1 MKYLTAESRIVR
13 MTQKIQKIVSI
24 EYTFKVDDVL
34 YNTWFNFAFHSFWSF
49 FLAELHFLMMH
60 CSKFVSSFSS
70 FFLPSWAGAF
80 FLAFMTLVEG
90 RRMVE
95 KLGKASKA
103 LWQYRL
109 WKFLFGYA

>member
-34 YNTWFNFAFHSFWSF
+34 YNTWFNFAFHSFCSF

-70 FFLPSWAGAF
+70 FFFHLGLEPSFWP
-80 FLAFMTLVEG
+80 L
-90 RRMVE
+90 
-95 KLGKASKA
+95 
-103 LWQYRL
+103 
-109 WKFLFGYA
+109 

>member
-1 MKYLTAESRIVR
+1 MYYT
-13 MTQKIQKIVSI
+13 THGSI
-24 EYTFKVDDVL
+24 LLFILSVL
-34 YNTWFNFAFHSFWSF
+34 

-80 FLAFMTLVEG
+80 FLAFMTLIEG

-103 LWQYRL
+103 LW
-109 WKFLFGYA
+109 